1 MIFVDGSERNRVS
14 FLMPEIRNKINY
26 FRSNTLKEVK
36 PCYILTII
44 TANRV
49 LHVNVYNNLRNY
61 DATRNLWKAVKIINI
76 ISASVGISL
85 AIRFLLN

>member
-1 MIFVDGSERNRVS
+1 
-14 FLMPEIRNKINY
+14 MPEISNKINY
-26 FRSNTLKEVK
+26 FSSNTLTEIK

-76 ISASVGISL
+76 ISARVSEL
-85 AIRFLLN
+85 AWR

>member
-1 MIFVDGSERNRVS
+1 
-14 FLMPEIRNKINY
+14 MPEISNKINY
-26 FRSNTLKEVK
+26 FSSNTLTEIK

-61 DATRNLWKAVKIINI
+61 DAMRNLWKAVK
-76 ISASVGISL
+76 SL
-85 AIRFLLN
+85 TLCPRECRN